1 MSGQDDREGRSYW
14 LDDPRNVDRI
24 VHGLYALCA
33 LLLAI
38 DLFPY
43 KHPHYGFEDWFGYYC
58 VYGFLCCV
66 GLVLIAKGLR
76 VFLKRDEDY
85 YD

>member
-1 MSGQDDREGRSYW
+1 MSGQDDRERRYW

-43 KHPHYGFEDWFGYYC
+43 KHSHYPFADWFGFYAF
-58 VYGFLCCV
+58 YGFFCCV
-66 GLVLIAKGLR
+66 GLVLTAKGLR
-76 VFLKRDEDY
+76 VFVKRDEDY